1 MTNLLNCIGN
11 TPYAYLEDIFVKL
24 EHFNPSGSTKDRIAK
39 YIIEKAEK
47 NGKLNKRMEVIES
60 TSGNSGIAFSMVCA
74 IKGYK
79 MNVIIPEGFSK
90 ERTYHIRAYKANII
104 FTPREENVYGS
115 LKKEN
120 ELAKNKKYFAV
131 RQFDNEDN
139 IIAFERTLGKEI
151 LTQHK
156 NRIDAFVAGV
166 GTGGTIIGVS
176 RAIRKRYPDAKIFAV
191 EPYESQVLVGK
202 RPKEHGIE
210 GIGDGFIPGIY
221 LRNKDMVDGVIAIRS
236 KDAINEAKR
245 IASLGFF
252 VGFSSGANMLAAK
265 QLKKR
270 FKNIVTVFPDR
281 GDRYFSMLN

>member
-1 MTNLLNCIGN
+1 MVNLLNYIGD
-11 TPYAYLEDIFVKL
+11 TPYVYLDDIFVKL
-24 EHFNPSGSTKDRIAK
+24 EYFNPSGSTKDRIAK

-47 NGKLNKRMEVIES
+47 NGKLNRRMEVIES

-79 MNVIIPEGFSK
+79 MNVIMPKGFSK
-90 ERTYHIRAYKANII
+90 ERTYHIKAYNANII
-104 FTPREENVYGS
+104 YTPKEENVYGS

-139 IIAFERTLGKEI
+139 ITAFERTLGKEI
-151 LTQHK
+151 LDQHK

-176 RAIRKRYPDAKIFAV
+176 KAIRKRYPNAKFFAV
-191 EPYESQVLVGK
+191 EPYESQVLKGK
-202 RPKEHGIE
+202 SPSEHGIE
-210 GIGDGFIPGIY
+210 GIGDGFIPDIY
-221 LRNKDMVDGVIAIRS
+221 LRNRNMIDGIIAIKS
-236 KDAINEAKR
+236 KDAINEAKI
-245 IASLGFF
+245 IASRGFF

-265 QLKKR
+265 MLKKN